1 MTRFPVMP
9 RIASVY
15 ANDSELRIAIGH
27 ELMNLVADGVTD
39 PSRLRPLTLESL
51 QVTEERSILSL
62 RSGQRRSA
70 ETWDEF
76 Q

>member
-1 MTRFPVMP
+1 MTRSPVMP
-9 RIASVY
+9 RIASFY
-15 ANDSELRIAIGH
+15 AKDSELRIAIGH
-27 ELMNLVADGVTD
+27 ELMNIVADGVTD
-39 PSRLRPLTLESL
+39 PSRLRPLTSEK
-51 QVTEERSILSL
+51 RSILSL